1 MIAIPVVLAV
11 LAAAGVVAMGH
22 LPRLAAAAVFGLV
35 VMLTLFAVLALAVVL
50 RTARARPAAPAPP
63 PAPPPAWTPDPADP
77 QVGTTI
83 GRHRLL
89 RRLGDVPWGTR
100 YDTEAGVLDRL
111 ERRPLDDDAL
121 AAYGA
126 ASSAAHVQ
134 GGVIAEVELLRDV
147 DGTPVLAWALAPRRG
162 TWVPALTPGF
172 MVDSPAAVHALCERV
187 GRLHAAGGAHGALD
201 PWHLL
206 PGAARDGGPC
216 FAAAVPVSAAA
227 DGPYRHPS
235 PPDGDAEHL
244 APEQRAGGP
253 ATPRADVFAL
263 AGFLAATLR
272 EPPHLPDVPAW
283 AELVAAARAD
293 DPGAR
298 PADATALARA
308 ILRAAA
314 TVAPAAPFAGKTFRR
329 CDRCGAHLLAEDP
342 PAEIM
347 FDGVDRDGR
356 RTGGRSRTWTGR
368 CVGCDHQTRREE
380 TQRY

>member
-11 LAAAGVVAMGH
+11 LAAAGVVALGH

-35 VMLTLFAVLALAVVL
+35 VVLTLFAVLALAVVL

-187 GRLHAAGGAHGALD
+187 GRLHAAGA
-201 PWHLL
+201 PT
-206 PGAARDGGPC
+206 ARSTCGTCCP
-216 FAAAVPVSAAA
+216 ARPRRWPVLSPPRCRCPPPPTVLT
-227 DGPYRHPS
+227 DTS

-253 ATPRADVFAL
+253 ATPRADVYAL

-342 PAEIM
+342 PAEIL

-368 CVGCDHQTRREE
+368 CVGCDHQTRCEE